1 MKKIVS
7 AVALAS
13 LVAGAFAADFT
24 FKSEIKYQMNALEYA
39 SGKDG
44 TLTAFATQN
53 GVNAGTVAKG
63 NVEKNYGTK
72 DTFQINAKGENVAIN
87 GKFDATA
94 EKVTV
99 NTANAVVTLGNAN
112 ITFGRFE
119 SRFANRVTTDQNDL
133 SLIEQNYTTDAGVWN
148 KSGSKKNANDK
159 GITVNT
165 WGYDAV
171 IGNKKLGINPN
182 LGLNSIAGIDA
193 DNVSCVSGN
202 KTDSVAFD
210 YTIAESLPGKLL
222 LKAVVK
228 SKIATWAS
236 DSDDAEKST
245 RNNSAY
251 SFEAA
256 FTHDAFTADFVT
268 NLDDDNVGSWG
279 LYISPKV
286 VDALTATLGFTYAW
300 DETTAVKANTE
311 NAGDPS
317 KYWAID
323 ARARY
328 AFTDEFAAGIYT
340 NVTNFKEG
348 KADAYN
354 ALDIV
359 LNANYKINDLAKVF
373 VEGEY
378 ASILDSDVQKY
389 IQPTTVAAQAG
400 VILTPAK
407 GATIT
412 TGVRGVFGGIGAD
425 SSIKDNYG
433 TNILIPVSFRTAL

>member
-24 FKSEIKYQMNALEYA
+24 FKSEIKYQANALEYS
-39 SGKDG
+39 SGKDA
-44 TLTAFATQN
+44 TQTAFATH
-53 GVNAGTVAKG
+53 GKADGAT
-63 NVEKNYGTK
+63 TK
-72 DTFQINAKGENVAIN
+72 DTFQINVKGENVAIN
-87 GKFDATA
+87 GKFDATKD
-94 EKVTV
+94 KVVV
-99 NTANAVVTLGNAN
+99 NTANGLITWGNAN

-119 SRFANRVTTDQNDL
+119 SRFTGRVTNDQNDL
-133 SLIEQNYTTDAGVWN
+133 SLIEQNYTGNAGVWV
-148 KSGSKKNANDK
+148 KDGDNAP
-159 GITVNT
+159 VNGALGT
-165 WGYDAV
+165 WKYDTV
-171 IGNKKLGINPN
+171 IGTKKLGINPN
-182 LGLNSIAGIDA
+182 LGLNSKAGQDA
-193 DNVSCVSGN
+193 DCVSDIQGG

-222 LKAVVK
+222 LKAVAK
-228 SKIATWAS
+228 SSKEAWDTAN
-236 DSDDAEKST
+236 DDGTKKT
-245 RNNSAY
+245 YNNSAY

-256 FTHDAFTADFVT
+256 FTHDAFLADAVV
-268 NLDDDNVGSWG
+268 NLDADSVGSWG
-279 LYISPKV
+279 FYFTPKM
-286 VDALTATLGFTYAW
+286 VDNLTAVLGFTYAW
-300 DETTAVKANTE
+300 DETPTVKAKTL

-433 TNILIPVSFRTAL
+433 TTILIPVSFKTSL